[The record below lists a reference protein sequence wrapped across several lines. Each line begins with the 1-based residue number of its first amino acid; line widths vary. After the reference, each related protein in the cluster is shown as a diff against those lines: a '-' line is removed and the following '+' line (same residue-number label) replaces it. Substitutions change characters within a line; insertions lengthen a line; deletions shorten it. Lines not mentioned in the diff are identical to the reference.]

1 MIELNLKTNSR
12 EQELVKQYLEQN
24 VSQTLAD
31 KINNGV
37 PAEKD
42 GKPLISRKNLD
53 GFFSFASEE
62 ARKLADKSARSACIE
77 DSTVYGW
84 AIHYFEEDSIIGT
97 LYYIDGSEYKPAP
110 KAKAKTTTPSTTAP
124 KVEKKP
130 NCQFSLFDMMDENDK
145 KPDISTN
152 ADTDDDIENAIKGQ
166 VITEDGEIIDYEDF
180 DGDVEEVVD
189 EPVIVKPNPV
199 GTPLY
204 QRYKKIQ
211 NAYPTSI
218 IAMRLG
224 DFYEV
229 FGEHATTLADEL
241 DLTLTGRDCGLES
254 RVPMI
259 GFPYHAAEAY
269 FKKINTYHNL
279 VVVEGN
285 DDKITRYLPQKD
297 NVPTVS
303 TATDN
308 KTISTLKA
316 VFGKDLEVI
325 I

>member
-1 MIELNLKTNSR
+1 MIELNLKTKSR

-37 PAEKD
+37 SAEKD

-97 LYYIDGSEYKPAP
+97 LYYIDGTEYKPAS
-110 KAKAKTTTPSTTAP
+110 KAKVKTTTPVATAP

-130 NCQFSLFDMMDENDK
+130 DCQFSLFDFMGQNDK
-145 KPDISTN
+145 KPDVQTKS
-152 ADTDDDIENAIKGQ
+152 DTDDEVENTIRGQ
-166 VITEDGEIIDYEDF
+166 VVTEDGEIIDYEDF
-180 DGDVEEVVD
+180 DGDIEEVID
-189 EPVIVKPNPV
+189 KPAIVENKPT

-224 DFYEV
+224 HFYEV

-269 FKKINTYHNL
+269 FKKINTNHNL
-279 VVVEGN
+279 VIFEGN
-285 DDKITRYLPQKD
+285 DDATTRYLPKID
-297 NVPTVS
+297 YAPAAK

-308 KTISTLKA
+308 KTITKLKA
-316 VFGKDLEVI
+316 VFGKNLEVI